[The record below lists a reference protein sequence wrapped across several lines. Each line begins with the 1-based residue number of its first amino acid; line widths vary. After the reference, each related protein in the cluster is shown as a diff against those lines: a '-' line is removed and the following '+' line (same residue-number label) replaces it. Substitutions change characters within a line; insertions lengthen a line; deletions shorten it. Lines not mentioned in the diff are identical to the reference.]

1 MYICKVVG
9 MAAAVST
16 FAMVLSA
23 AAICPTTSNNNTGA
37 DPTGCGVLITYPANG
52 NPVVAIT
59 GTGAY
64 DGSDDT
70 TVGIINNTTSAITS
84 ISLNATDAS
93 DAFGFEGDGI
103 QTYASDIQ
111 NGVPVGSGG
120 ATGYEGPNSTF
131 NLSGVDSSGGGTLV
145 VNFSGR
151 GPEHGRRR
159 NCRRAERSGAFN
171 LRSFGHWHFRRV
183 WPRPAPPEAFL
194 ITPSFFFPFRSAA
207 CLLAGCRA
215 LCFSRLSETHS
226 GETHPPDRSGWL
238 LRRDSSDRY
247 L

>member
-145 VNFSGR
+145 VNFSGSGITPGGTAYFSLEGDPSTAGGGIVV
-151 GPEHGRRR
+151 GPSVPEPSTYGLLATGILGVFGLVRRR
-159 NCRRAERSGAFN
+159 QK
-171 LRSFGHWHFRRV
+171 
-183 WPRPAPPEAFL
+183 
-194 ITPSFFFPFRSAA
+194 
-207 CLLAGCRA
+207 
-215 LCFSRLSETHS
+215 HS
-226 GETHPPDRSGWL
+226 
-238 LRRDSSDRY
+238 
-247 L
+247 

>member
-9 MAAAVST
+9 MAAVVST

-52 NPVVAIT
+52 NPVDAI
-59 GTGAY
+59 
-64 DGSDDT
+64 

-131 NLSGVDSSGGGTLV
+131 NLSGV
-145 VNFSGR
+145 
-151 GPEHGRRR
+151 
-159 NCRRAERSGAFN
+159 A
-171 LRSFGHWHFRRV
+171 
-183 WPRPAPPEAFL
+183 
-194 ITPSFFFPFRSAA
+194 
-207 CLLAGCRA
+207 
-215 LCFSRLSETHS
+215 
-226 GETHPPDRSGWL
+226 
-238 LRRDSSDRY
+238 
-247 L
+247 